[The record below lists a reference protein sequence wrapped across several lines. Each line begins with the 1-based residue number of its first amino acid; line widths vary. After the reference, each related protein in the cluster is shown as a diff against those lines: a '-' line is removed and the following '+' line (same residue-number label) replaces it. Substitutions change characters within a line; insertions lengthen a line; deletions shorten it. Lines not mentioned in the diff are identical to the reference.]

1 MWRRGRFRIVGIDM
15 SAAPSV
21 NRTRPAF
28 LVVVL
33 GLLSLF
39 AWAGIAIA
47 AERCEVG
54 SQGCMPAATHAL
66 HGDVHHDVEACAT
79 QIIASPH
86 AIAAPVPDA
95 APTIGAPPMIVA
107 LTVAAP
113 AIVVPGPSRS
123 EGVRG
128 LPSPLAATGR
138 LRL

>member
-1 MWRRGRFRIVGIDM
+1 M
-15 SAAPSV
+15 SAATPMT
-21 NRTRPAF
+21 RARPAF
-28 LVVVL
+28 LAVVL

-39 AWAGIAIA
+39 AWAGIAVA
-47 AERCEVG
+47 AERCEPG
-54 SQGCMPAATHAL
+54 SRDCMPAAAHGAM